1 MSTNP
6 AHLAERVLQSV
17 ADRLRAGRREEAARL
32 FLEGMAHHIL
42 PDDQEL
48 LDAIQ
53 GLMGR
58 DLTLALILAFA
69 DFRCFYCRQGFEEC
83 PHCVGTG
90 SIPETDQ
97 PCERCLS
104 LGHSPCDFCGG
115 SGRVT
120 YSFAPAGLRP
130 AIASCRSK
138 LAIGSLR
145 KLDETAIAAL
155 ARGGAAESRGR
166 LVRLFLDY
174 DRNLASLRDALD
186 IAHSLRSRHPP
197 DKHFTEHLYLN
208 SSRAAIAAMRRMHS
222 ILEQLAAIS
231 QRSAKELEGPE
242 ARELE
247 QARAALFDGKAAEF
261 ARAIHHK
268 PSLFSWRSL

>member
-6 AHLAERVLQSV
+6 DHLAERVLQGV
-17 ADRLRAGRREEAARL
+17 AERLHAGRREEAVRL
-32 FLEGMAHHIL
+32 FLDGMAHKIL
-42 PDDQEL
+42 PDDHEL
-48 LDAIQ
+48 LDGIQ
-53 GLMGR
+53 QFMGR
-58 DLTLALILAFA
+58 DVALALVLAFA

-83 PHCVGTG
+83 THCVGTG

-97 PCERCLS
+97 PCERCIS

-138 LAIGSLR
+138 LAVGNLR
-145 KLDETAIAAL
+145 KLDAAGIADL
-155 ARGGAAESRGR
+155 ARGEAAEGRAR
-166 LVRLFLDY
+166 LVKLFLDY
-174 DRNLASLRDALD
+174 DRDLASLRDALD
-186 IAHSLRSRHPP
+186 VAHSLRRKHQ

-208 SSRAAIAAMRRMHS
+208 SSRAAIAAMRRMQS

-231 QRSAKELEGPE
+231 QRTAGKFENPE

-247 QARAALFDGKAAEF
+247 LSRATLFEDKAAEF
-261 ARAIHHK
+261 ARAIHHR